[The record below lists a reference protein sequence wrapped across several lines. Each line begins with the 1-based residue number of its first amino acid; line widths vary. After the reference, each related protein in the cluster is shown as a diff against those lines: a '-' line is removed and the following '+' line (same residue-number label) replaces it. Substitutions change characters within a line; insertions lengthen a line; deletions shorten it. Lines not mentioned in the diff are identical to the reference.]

1 MGGKNM
7 RTVIIFGSV
16 HKIFFF
22 GIKYLFIM
30 TGIYKSSKI
39 VNLKSAPRCLTIKMN
54 AIIMLAY

>member
-1 MGGKNM
+1 MLYYTPGHAGNQDMGGKNM

-30 TGIYKSSKI
+30 TGI
-39 VNLKSAPRCLTIKMN
+39 
-54 AIIMLAY
+54 